1 MHVYIIIILKSLK
14 RIILIF
20 LDIVIIYKHLIKV

>member
-20 LDIVIIYKHLIKV
+20 LDIVIIYKHLIEV